1 MSATHYSTKPSRG
14 VTKVPLTGD
23 KVLQITTSK
32 KDSHLTTEALVY
44 GPEGIYAAGNFYRI
58 VNRTLLVAS
67 ASNVKLQHS
76 EALEKL
82 EHIRQQALEY
92 YK

>member
-1 MSATHYSTKPSRG
+1 MSATHYSVKPSKG

-23 KVLQITTSK
+23 KVLQVTTSK
-32 KDSHLTTEALVY
+32 KDGHLTTEVFVY
-44 GPEGIYAAGNFYRI
+44 GPEGIYANSYKI

-82 EHIRQQALEY
+82 DHIRQQALEY